1 MLLSLDAQG
10 NPSQQDPSKEPHVEL
25 QRQQPTLDGHLW
37 VLLSTNS
44 SDFPTTTA
52 MEIIKKGK
60 NGNQKEEKKNAFFS
74 SVGQN
79 ASLVRFMRSREI
91 SFKSKFSKELIHKL
105 RES

>member
-1 MLLSLDAQG
+1 
-10 NPSQQDPSKEPHVEL
+10 
-25 QRQQPTLDGHLW
+25 

-44 SDFPTTTA
+44 LDFPTTTA

-60 NGNQKEEKKNAFFS
+60 NGNQKEEKKKKAFFL
-74 SVGQN
+74 SVGQD

>member
-1 MLLSLDAQG
+1 MG
-10 NPSQQDPSKEPHVEL
+10 IRK
-25 QRQQPTLDGHLW
+25 RR
-37 VLLSTNS
+37 
-44 SDFPTTTA
+44 
-52 MEIIKKGK
+52 
-60 NGNQKEEKKNAFFS
+60 KKNAFFS